1 MTQKQKKIAI
11 IILLPVLIVSGLLR
25 HVPIIPTWELK
36 ATFHSPIIACVDDGY
51 SWEKIIPHNI
61 VTSIVKTIDSGSSIP
76 QYLAFLAYTALIV
89 LANRR
94 KSHIEYCGK
103 KMVRAI
109 MLQWRPD

>member
-11 IILLPVLIVSGLLR
+11 IILLPLLIVSGLLR
-25 HVPIIPTWELK
+25 HVPIIHTWELK
-36 ATFHSPIIACVDDGY
+36 TTLNSPIIACVDDGY
-51 SWEKIIPHNI
+51 SWEKVIPHSI
-61 VTSIVKTIDSGSSIP
+61 TSIVKTIDSGSSLP
-76 QYLAFLAYTALIV
+76 QYIAFLAYAALII